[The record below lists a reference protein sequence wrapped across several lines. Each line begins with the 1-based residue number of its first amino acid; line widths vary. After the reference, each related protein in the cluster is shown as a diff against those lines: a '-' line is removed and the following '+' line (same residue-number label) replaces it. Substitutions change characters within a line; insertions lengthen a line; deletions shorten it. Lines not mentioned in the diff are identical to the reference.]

1 MSAPAVALAIVAIFV
16 AATIAFALWSIRH
29 IKMDPQ
35 QYIVGGRSFGTILL
49 WVLLA
54 GEIYTSFTFLGMAGW
69 AYGKG
74 APAYYILAYGTCGY
88 VLGYFLLPAI
98 WRAGKERGL
107 LTSADFFADRFG
119 SRALGVGVALCQ
131 FVLLVPYVTLQLSGL
146 QHILQIAGYGSYD
159 STAAVSIGFLLVA
172 LFVFTAGLRGTAW
185 ASIIKDVLVLGA
197 VIFAGVAIP
206 LQFFGSHANM
216 IDQVLRRHPGFL
228 TLQPGTAPN
237 GSVWYVSTVLLTAIG
252 FFMGP
257 QSFAATYSARSENA
271 LRRNAV
277 FLPVY
282 AGVVLLL
289 VFGAGLAALLIV
301 PGLTGP
307 DVDQS
312 FLLVVQRY
320 YPPWVIGFVA
330 AAGSLAA
337 LVPAAALLLAAASVF
352 SKNVLGEFGIATS
365 DAARTTATRVL
376 VVVVALLALGL
387 WLKEQRTI
395 VELLLI
401 YYNGI
406 TQFAPAAIATFVWR
420 RVTVWGV
427 AGGLVTGFALV
438 IAFANINVSL
448 AGVNAGFAA
457 LAGNVIVMIAL
468 SLATYKGD
476 PSGFAAWGA
485 AEP

>member
-1 MSAPAVALAIVAIFV
+1 MSAPAVALSIVAV
-16 AATIAFALWSIRH
+16 VVGTTIAFALLSVGR

-74 APAYYILAYGTCGY
+74 APAYYIMTYGTCGY
-88 VLGYFLLPAI
+88 IIGYFLLPLI
-98 WRAGKERGL
+98 WRVGKERNL
-107 LTSADFFADRFG
+107 LTGPDFFVERFG
-119 SRALGVGVALCQ
+119 SRALGVAIAICQ

-146 QHILQIAGYGSYD
+146 QHILQIAGYGTYD
-159 STAAVSIGFLLVA
+159 ATAAVVIAFVLIS

-185 ASIIKDVLVLGA
+185 ASVIKDVLVLGA
-197 VIFAGVAIP
+197 VVFAGITIP
-206 LQFFGSHANM
+206 TQFFGSHANM

-228 TLQPGTAPN
+228 TLAPATAPN
-237 GSVWYVSTVLLTAIG
+237 GTVWYVSTVLLTAIG

-257 QSFAATYSARSENA
+257 QSFNATFSARTENS
-271 LRRNAV
+271 LRRNAI

-282 AGVVLLL
+282 AGIVLLL
-289 VFGAGLAALLIV
+289 VFFAGLAALLIV

-307 DVDQS
+307 NVDQS

-320 YPPWVIGFVA
+320 YPPWNIGFIA

-337 LVPAAALLLAAASVF
+337 LVPASALLLAAASVF

-365 DAARTTATRVL
+365 DAARTLATRIL
-376 VVVVALLALGL
+376 VVLVALLALGL
-387 WLKEQRTI
+387 WLEEQRTI

-401 YYNGI
+401 YYNGM
-406 TQFAPAAIATFVWR
+406 TQFAPATIATFVWR

-427 AGGLVTGFALV
+427 AAGIAVGLVLAIVL
-438 IAFANINVSL
+438 ANVTQLTWGINP
-448 AGVNAGFAA
+448 GFAA
-457 LAGNVIVMIAL
+457 LAANVVVMIVV
-468 SLATYKGD
+468 SLATYKEKELAV
-476 PSGFAAWGA
+476 SASS
-485 AEP
+485 